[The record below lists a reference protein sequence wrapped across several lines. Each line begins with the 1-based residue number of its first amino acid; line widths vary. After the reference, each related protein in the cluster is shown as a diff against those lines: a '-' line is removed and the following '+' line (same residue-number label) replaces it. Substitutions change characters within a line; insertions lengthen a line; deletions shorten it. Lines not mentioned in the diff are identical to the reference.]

1 MTQPLIYVMC
11 FYPIAELQTICREY
25 WNRMVGLEGDK
36 YDLERGEKLKQFEV
50 KTFLAECQNLSSL
63 PTKTTNKYTKKNTRR
78 T

>member
-1 MTQPLIYVMC
+1 MTQTLIYVMC

-63 PTKTTNKYTKKNTRR
+63 PTKTTNKYTKKTRR